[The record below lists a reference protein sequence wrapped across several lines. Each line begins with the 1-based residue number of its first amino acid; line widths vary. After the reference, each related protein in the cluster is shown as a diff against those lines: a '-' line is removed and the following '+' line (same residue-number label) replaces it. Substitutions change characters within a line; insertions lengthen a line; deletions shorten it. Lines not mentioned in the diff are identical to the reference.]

1 MEVTLT
7 WWLMFHAAIAVMLLI
22 DLFTSKGKGKL
33 TLKRDIL
40 FSIIWIGIGLAFGAI
55 IFLEFGSEEGLKYIT
70 AYVTEKALSIDNL
83 FVFIVIF
90 TYFAVPF
97 ERQHKTLFYGIIGA
111 ILFRGV
117 FIYVGVELIERFHFV
132 VYIFGAV
139 LLYSAY
145 KLLKGKI
152 GESNPAE
159 NPIVKFVRRFLPVC
173 EDYDGDK
180 FFSKVNGALMCTP
193 LIVVLL
199 VIETTDILFAL
210 DSVPAVL
217 TITGEFFTA
226 YTSNIMAILGLRA
239 LYFVVAHAMGELK
252 YLDKGLAIVL
262 AYLGVKTFAGFF
274 GFEVPTLWNMAIIL
288 GTIALFIV
296 LSLVYKDKKG
306 NKAGSSGR
314 LDDYYLIPFL
324 MTELEKYYGGFGGIR
339 TLGQRL
345 KRPPL
350 YLAELRTR
358 SPTLMQ
364 ASKFKRFSPGGLL
377 KGGRVT

>member
-1 MEVTLT
+1 
-7 WWLMFHAAIAVMLLI
+7 MLLI
-22 DLFTSKGKGKL
+22 DLFTSKGKDKL

-55 IFLEFGSEEGLKYIT
+55 IFFEFGSEEGLKYIT

-90 TYFAVPF
+90 TYFGVPF
-97 ERQHKTLFYGIIGA
+97 ARQHKTLFYGIIGA
-111 ILFRGV
+111 ILLRAA

-139 LLYSAY
+139 LLYSAF

-173 EDYDGDK
+173 ENYDDDK
-180 FFSKVNGALMCTP
+180 FFSRVNGALMCTP

-199 VIETTDILFAL
+199 VIETTDIAFAL

-274 GFEVPTLWNMAIIL
+274 GFEVPTLWNMGIVL
-288 GTIALFIV
+288 GTIGFFII
-296 LSLVYKDKKG
+296 LSLVIRDKKVEEEPQMV
-306 NKAGSSGR
+306 R
-314 LDDYYLIPFL
+314 
-324 MTELEKYYGGFGGIR
+324 
-339 TLGQRL
+339 
-345 KRPPL
+345 
-350 YLAELRTR
+350 
-358 SPTLMQ
+358 
-364 ASKFKRFSPGGLL
+364 
-377 KGGRVT
+377 

>member
-1 MEVTLT
+1 MEVSLT

-22 DLFTSKGKGKL
+22 DLFTSRGKGKL

-55 IFLEFGSEEGLKYIT
+55 IFFEFGSEEGLKYIT

-111 ILFRGV
+111 ILFRAA
-117 FIYVGVELIERFHFV
+117 FIYVGVELIDRFHFV

-145 KLLKGKI
+145 KLIKGKI

-173 EDYDGDK
+173 ENYDGDK

-199 VIETTDILFAL
+199 VIETTDIMFAL

-262 AYLGVKTFAGFF
+262 AYLGIKTFAGFF
-274 GFEVPTLWNMAIIL
+274 GFEVPTLWNMVVIL
-288 GTIALFIV
+288 GTIAFFIV
-296 LSLVYKDKKG
+296 LSLVRKDTGEKKG
-306 NKAGSSGR
+306 KA
-314 LDDYYLIPFL
+314 
-324 MTELEKYYGGFGGIR
+324 E
-339 TLGQRL
+339 
-345 KRPPL
+345 
-350 YLAELRTR
+350 A
-358 SPTLMQ
+358 
-364 ASKFKRFSPGGLL
+364 AAA
-377 KGGRVT
+377 